1 MTRKKTPEMRQKMA
15 DDVRSSQARLRLSN
29 AELADKAQV
38 SSTIIDHLRNAKGNP
53 GINNIHKVYEALGL
67 EKIELLN
74 IYETATAQ

>member
-1 MTRKKTPEMRQKMA
+1 MTHKTTPEMRQKMA

-29 AELADKAQV
+29 ADLADKAGV
-38 SSTIIDHLRNAKGNP
+38 SSTIIDHLRNSKGNP

-74 IYETATAQ
+74 IYQPATAQ